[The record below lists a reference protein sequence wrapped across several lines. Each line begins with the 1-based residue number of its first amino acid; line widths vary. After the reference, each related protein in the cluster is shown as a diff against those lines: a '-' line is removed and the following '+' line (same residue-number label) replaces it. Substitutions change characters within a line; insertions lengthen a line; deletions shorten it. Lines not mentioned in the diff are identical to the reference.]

1 MTAGPPGKPDK
12 EEKRMTMAEIKLKKV
27 LDQEWVILMRAAR
40 ELGLQK
46 EEIRSFLRQDKKPT
60 SMNVHKR

>member
-1 MTAGPPGKPDK
+1 
-12 EEKRMTMAEIKLKKV
+12 MAMAKIMPQNG

-46 EEIRSFLRQDKKPT
+46 EEIRAYLSECKKT
-60 SMNVHKR
+60 TTKSLHK